1 MVRSALFSPHASP
14 RPDPA
19 RIAAIC
25 AAILGNVAIFAL
37 LMRPIDLPTPS
48 SAHERVI
55 PVRFV
60 PPPPPRL
67 KPPVVPVRPDLP
79 PAAVVKPAPIKLQP
93 LPQVPTRQ
101 QTTPMSIPVV
111 APPPVSTQINGG
123 HDVASP
129 TTMETALVPIASP
142 APIYPRQALI
152 DGIGGTVVLEL
163 LVDVDGHV
171 ISARIVHSSGDRRL
185 DAAARDT
192 IVRGWRFTPAL
203 RDGKPIQARGQVPVV
218 FRLDDTR

>member
-1 MVRSALFSPHASP
+1 MVRSALFSPHAAP

-60 PPPPPRL
+60 APPPPPPT
-67 KPPVVPVRPDLP
+67 PPVVQVRHDLP
-79 PAAVVKPAPIKLQP
+79 APAATPAPVTP
-93 LPQVPTRQ
+93 VALPPVAISQ
-101 QTTPMSIPVV
+101 QTTPMTIPVV
-111 APPPVSTQINGG
+111 ATPPVSTPADGG
-123 HDVASP
+123 HDAAPV
-129 TTMETALVPIASP
+129 ETALVPIASP

-218 FRLDDTR
+218 FRLDDAR